1 MQRSSDPSQPVR
13 RSEVSDSIARGI
25 GGNVCPT
32 SPPTRNERSPK
43 QIIGYIT
50 RFRDVYPGVSENIID
65 VTYRELVS
73 DPLAVV
79 RRIYDRLGIQ
89 LKDSAAERMR
99 RLASARSAYKK
110 RVRGSVPTGDLG
122 LDRVGVSH
130 HFEDYSSRFG
140 IPCQP
145 IVHRILSNF

>member
-1 MQRSSDPSQPVR
+1 MYARPRPQLVT
-13 RSEVSDSIARGI
+13 SEVRKI
-25 GGNVCPT
+25 
-32 SPPTRNERSPK
+32 E

-50 RFRDVYPGVSENIID
+50 RFQDVCPDVSENIID
-65 VTYRELVS
+65 VTYCELVS

-130 HFEDYSSRFG
+130 HFEDYCSRFG
-140 IPCQP
+140 ICCQP